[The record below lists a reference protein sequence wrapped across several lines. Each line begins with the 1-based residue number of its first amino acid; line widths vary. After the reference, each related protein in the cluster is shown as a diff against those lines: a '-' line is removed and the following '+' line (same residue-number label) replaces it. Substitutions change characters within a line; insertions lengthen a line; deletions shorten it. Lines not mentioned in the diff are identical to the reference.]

1 LRRGTLDVKCDCVM
15 SVLSNVTNLPV
26 PIEFLLFG
34 LTLIGVAVF
43 HHRTLRVSLIG
54 LGAIVL
60 YKLLFTG
67 FAFGPGLSGLAASF
81 VHEWVILTNLL
92 ALLTGFALLADFFET
107 SHLPAVLPKF
117 LPHNWKGGFGLLA
130 LVWLLSSFL
139 DNIAGALIGGAIA
152 HQVFR
157 TKVHIAFVA
166 AIVAASNAGGAWSVI
181 GDTTTTMMWI
191 AGIPPSHVFHAIIA
205 ATVSL
210 FIFGVPAAIVQQKFS
225 PLMKRSESLHRVDWT
240 RVGVVAFVLMLAIA
254 TSVLVNTKFR
264 ESADRFPFIGVA
276 VWVAITFC
284 AFARRP
290 NWELLPRAFRGS
302 LFLLAL
308 VIAAALMPVKHL
320 PSPSWETAFGLGFLS
335 AVFDNIPL
343 TALALKQDGYDWGVL
358 AFTVGFGGSMVWF
371 GSSSGVALCNMYP
384 EARAVGQWIRHGWA
398 IPLSYVISFFV
409 MLAFWGWQPKTTR
422 PNPEPA
428 AVGFRASA
436 GSDAIPAT
444 H

>member
-1 LRRGTLDVKCDCVM
+1 M
-15 SVLSNVTNLPV
+15 SVFSNVTNLPV

-54 LGAIVL
+54 LGAIIL
-60 YKLLFTG
+60 YKVLFTG

-92 ALLTGFALLADFFET
+92 ALLTGFALLADFFES
-107 SHLPAVLPKF
+107 SHLPRVLPKY
-117 LPHNWKGGFGLLA
+117 LPHNWKGGFMLLA
-130 LVWLLSSFL
+130 LVWGLSSFL

-157 TKVHIAFVA
+157 AKVHIAFVA

-191 AGIPPSHVFHAIIA
+191 AGIPQSHVFHAIIA

-225 PLMKRSESLHRVDWT
+225 PLMVRSEPLYRVDPT
-240 RVGVVAFVLMLAIA
+240 RVSIVAFILVFAIA
-254 TSVLVNTKFR
+254 TNVVVNSKFS
-264 ESADRFPFIGVA
+264 ENADRFPFIGAA
-276 VWVAITFC
+276 VWIAIGIC

-290 NWELLPRAFRGS
+290 NWELLPHAFRGS

-308 VIAAALMPVKHL
+308 VTAAALMPVQHL
-320 PSPSWETAFGLGFLS
+320 PSPSWQTAFGLGFLS

-358 AFTVGFGGSMVWF
+358 AFSVGFGGSMVWF

-384 EARAVGQWIRHGWA
+384 ESRSVGQWIRHGWA
-398 IPLSYVISFFV
+398 IPLSYVISFFI
-409 MLAFWGWQPKTTR
+409 MLAFWGWHPKTVR
-422 PNPEPA
+422 PNAEPA
-428 AVGFRASA
+428 TVEFRASA
-436 GSDAIPAT
+436 GGDGLPAT